1 MKISE
6 GFIKRVAK
14 RFPQAKIVR
23 IPERNPQE
31 VIFEIIKDPNGSF
44 GVAVA
49 IIVQSKPHFHE
60 HTYESYLVLE
70 GQLDLHE
77 EGSHEKVPLRLGP
90 NEGFLEKGFRAIYPG
105 RTRSHWAKAHGK
117 PAVVLV
123 ISSPA
128 WTPEDH
134 HLRPDINI

>member
-6 GFIKRVAK
+6 TIVRRVAK

-23 IPERNPQE
+23 IPERNSQE
-31 VIFEIIKDPNGSF
+31 IIFEVMRDPNGSF

-49 IIVQSKPHFHE
+49 IIAQSKPHFHE

-70 GQLDLHE
+70 GQLDLYE
-77 EGSHEKVPLRLGP
+77 EGSHEKAPLRLGP
-90 NEGFLEKGFRAIYPG
+90 NEGFLEKGFRVIYPG
-105 RTRSHWAKAHGK
+105 RTRANWAKAHGK

-123 ISSPA
+123 TSSPA

-134 HLRPDINI
+134 HLRPDIKV